1 MGFAL
6 KGKEII
12 EYYLRQL
19 EEEGVTFVPRWTPRS
34 VAPPSETA
42 VSGRKQVAALAVVV
56 PDAAQ
61 KEGLGSEA
69 LSSPSGAPEPV
80 VGTPDGGFLTV
91 PVPLSAVSSGRCSY
105 TETRSQRRPSS
116 CS

>member
-1 MGFAL
+1 M
-6 KGKEII
+6 
-12 EYYLRQL
+12 
-19 EEEGVTFVPRWTPRS
+19 PRWAPPS

-69 LSSPSGAPEPV
+69 LSNPSGAPEPV
-80 VGTPDGGFLTV
+80 VGTPDGGFSTV
-91 PVPLSAVSSGRCSY
+91 PGSSACGFLKTLRSR
-105 TETRSQRRPSS
+105 TEKT
-116 CS
+116 